1 MTRNNLA
8 NHLAWLL
15 NNIQLSRPVAPT
27 LPAAND
33 IFESS
38 RSSLSQSSQPSR
50 SLNASNAS
58 SNASSSQRAAVIDNI
73 DLTLDDDLFADNDD
87 QEEGNTAAM
96 QVAGSDM
103 ARLTT
108 KSTKKPSLLS
118 RQEQLPNP
126 PTTGV
131 GKLQQAYTASL
142 SKSDASDSAAAGG
155 KLRTPSSAAKRPTKR
170 LVVQRHLSPEIPEEL
185 DDGQLEDLT
194 GAPDL
199 FDPDA
204 MSSSAY
210 TFASPIAL
218 WNPEAAARP
227 EPPLSR
233 GKKRKNSEAAGS
245 PPPQSRPQPRNQT
258 KEEDDDEFPDIYDLV
273 DEDLIT
279 PAMARR
285 RNAASSIRTSP
296 LKLHLSASDTTVL
309 KQRRTTQGVNTTQMS
324 IQRTT
329 SIEKSPQRSRSQGLS
344 QRISPPPQSVS
355 QGPAGSKSF
364 KAASPTKQPSKRSS
378 PNPVNDDFESD
389 TGLFDPPS
397 PSPKQ
402 PRKFKR
408 SDVVMD
414 SDDDHDAIPASPHRI
429 VSQPALNAAATRNM
443 PVVSSK
449 RKRTTLEAIDQETR
463 TSASGTGGAG
473 TPSKRRALPVPE
485 TIACTRP
492 YPFSS
497 HPDSMIID
505 DHYEMEKTKPSETHS
520 ARPGSGSDGGTLI
533 MDLFKQQPHV
543 LDVISK
549 TVQDKL
555 AKNRDDL
562 LRSFREKWPAER
574 KAQVKRE
581 KGPLKAQEAA
591 ISNARAA
598 HATYK
603 QLETKHEEL
612 LMQLTTSYDADED
625 TEEIEALL
633 EHSSA
638 EMEASEQALK
648 QYLAIAGVK
657 EEMFHGL
664 PDPQTL
670 QQSEAV
676 SALQMTT
683 PRRPAHLSR
692 ESMSIPE
699 CASQS
704 RPSTQSVLRQQSAH
718 GESRAISNPSIPPF
732 REGAPFSRL
741 VGNRS
746 VPKGPTIV
754 APNDYA
760 IEDLIDDE
768 EEMWE
773 QAQASQTT
781 RSRHAPSAK
790 VASSKRTKSPVKTKS
805 RHDNV
810 SDYGD
815 DDNDYDAMM
824 EIAEQAE
831 VFGQRQ
837 LSVATQNNR
846 RARSVLSEA
855 SGNTVPTARV
865 KATTKKPTKSMPK
878 LKIPAELMMHPWSK
892 DVLRAFKDRFRLEG
906 FRHNQLEAINAT
918 LSGQDAFVLMPTGGG
933 KSLCYQLPAVV
944 HSGKTRGVTIVVS
957 PLISLMQDQVDHLT
971 ARGIVAKSFNG
982 DLSRAEKQDILE
994 SFKKKN
1000 PEHYVQL
1007 LYVTPEMINKSTA
1020 FLNGLTTM
1028 YRNKRLARLVID
1040 EAHCVSQWGHDFR
1053 PDYKEIGQVR
1063 RQFPDVPIMALTATA
1078 TNNVITDVKHNL
1090 DMKNFKLF
1098 TQSFNRPNL
1107 HYEVR
1112 QKERQSVDLIAEL
1125 INEKYAGQTGIVYTL
1140 SRRSTEQVSQ
1150 KLNGFGIKSA
1160 HYHASMNKDE
1170 RITVQREWQAG
1181 EVKVVVATIAFGMG
1195 IDKPDV
1201 RFVIHHHLPKS
1212 LEGYYQETGRAGR
1225 DGLESFCYLFFSH
1238 GDIYQLRKFID
1249 DSDGNYDQK
1258 ERQKAMLN
1266 RVVMFCENKR
1276 DCRRS
1281 QLLHYFGERFSKD
1294 DCNKTC
1300 DNCRIGG
1307 EYETQDRTD
1316 YAKAVLQAVMYY
1328 KRLTMVQ
1335 CTDYL
1340 RGTKKQDKDE
1350 EPQPFHGMARQLSK
1364 HEVNS
1369 IITSLF
1375 TEHALGEENKIGGA
1389 GIAIQYFIVC
1399 IPDSGALAVSTNLF
1413 ASLAPKPQNF

>member
-8 NHLAWLL
+8 THLAWLL
-15 NNIQLSRPVAPT
+15 NNIQLSRPVGPA
-27 LPAAND
+27 LPAANE
-33 IFESS
+33 IFDSS
-38 RSSLSQSSQPSR
+38 RSSLSDSSQPSPR
-50 SLNASNAS
+50 SLPASNAS
-58 SNASSSQRAAVIDNI
+58 SRASFSQRAAVVPNI
-73 DLTLDDDLFADNDD
+73 DRTLDDDLLSAAADDD
-87 QEEGNTAAM
+87 QEEENTAAR
-96 QVAGSDM
+96 QLAVSDM
-103 ARLTT
+103 ARITT
-108 KSTKKPSLLS
+108 KATRKPSLLS

-131 GKLQQAYTASL
+131 GRLQQAYTASL
-142 SKSDASDSAAAGG
+142 SKSDASDSAAAGA
-155 KLRTPSSAAKRPTKR
+155 KPRTPSSAAKRPAR
-170 LVVQRHLSPEIPEEL
+170 RPPVQQQRLSPEIPQGL

-194 GAPDL
+194 GAPDI
-199 FDPDA
+199 FDPDTT
-204 MSSSAY
+204 SSSAY

-227 EPPLSR
+227 EPPPSR
-233 GKKRKNSEAAGS
+233 GKKRKSSDAAGS
-245 PPPQSRPQPRNQT
+245 PPPQSRPPPRIQAQD
-258 KEEDDDEFPDIYDLV
+258 EDDEEFPDIYDLV

-296 LKLHLSASDTTVL
+296 LKLHLSASDTTAL
-309 KQRRTTQGVNTTQMS
+309 NQRTAAQGVRTTQTS
-324 IQRTT
+324 IQWAT
-329 SIEKSPQRSRSQGLS
+329 SIENPSQRSRSQGLS
-344 QRISPPPQSVS
+344 QRVSPSRQNVS
-355 QGPAGSKSF
+355 QGPAASRSF
-364 KAASPTKQPSKRSS
+364 KASSPTKQPSKRSLAS
-378 PNPVNDDFESD
+378 PVNDDFGSD

-402 PRKFKR
+402 ARKFKR
-408 SDVVMD
+408 SDVVID
-414 SDDDHDAIPASPHRI
+414 SDDDDDDVPASPDQI
-429 VSQPALNAAATRNM
+429 VSRPVFHVAATGNI

-449 RKRTTLEAIDQETR
+449 RKRPPSLGPDQETR
-463 TSASGTGGAG
+463 VSARETGGAG
-473 TPSKRRALPVPE
+473 TPSKKRALPVSE
-485 TIACTRP
+485 TIASTHP
-492 YPFSS
+492 PPLSS
-497 HPDSMIID
+497 HPDPMIVD
-505 DHYEMEKTKPSETHS
+505 GPEEQGGTKPSEIPG
-520 ARPGSGSDGGTLI
+520 ARPGSGSDDGTLI

-543 LDVISK
+543 LDVIGK
-549 TVQDKL
+549 ILRDKL
-555 AKNRDDL
+555 AENRDNL
-562 LRSFREKWPAER
+562 LRSYREKWPVER

-581 KGPLKAQEAA
+581 KGPLKAQETA

-598 HATYK
+598 HETYK
-603 QLETKHEEL
+603 QLEAKHEEL
-612 LMQLTTSYDADED
+612 LVQLTTSYDADED
-625 TEEIEALL
+625 TDEIETLL
-633 EHSSA
+633 EQSSA
-638 EMEASEQALK
+638 EMEASEQVLK
-648 QYLAIAGVK
+648 GCLVIAGVK
-657 EEMFHGL
+657 EDMFHDL

-676 SALQMTT
+676 SALQTTT
-683 PRRPAHLSR
+683 PRRPALLSR
-692 ESMSIPE
+692 ESTSIPE

-704 RPSTQSVLRQQSAH
+704 RPSTQSAWRQQPTY
-718 GESRAISNPSIPPF
+718 GEPRAISNPSIPPF
-732 REGAPFSRL
+732 RGDAPFSRP
-741 VGNRS
+741 VGCRS
-746 VPKGPTIV
+746 APKGPTSV
-754 APNDYA
+754 TPNDYA

-773 QAQASQTT
+773 QAQTAHPA
-781 RSRHAPSAK
+781 RSRSAPSAK
-790 VASSKRTKSPVKTKS
+790 TAGSKRAKSPVKTKS
-805 RHDNV
+805 RNDNV

-815 DDNDYDAMM
+815 DDNDIDDALMA
-824 EIAEQAE
+824 IAEEAE
-831 VFGQRQ
+831 VFEQRQ

-846 RARSVLSEA
+846 RARSILSEA
-855 SGNTVPTARV
+855 SGNTAVPTARV
-865 KATTKKPTKSMPK
+865 KATTKKPTKSTPK
-878 LKIPAELMMHPWSK
+878 LKIPSELMMHPWSK

-933 KSLCYQLPAVV
+933 KSLCYQLPAIV

-1020 FLNGLTTM
+1020 FLNGLTTL
-1028 YRNKRLARLVID
+1028 YRNQRLARLVID

-1140 SRRSTEQVSQ
+1140 SRKSTEQVSQ

-1160 HYHASMNKDE
+1160 HYHASMKKEDRTN
-1170 RITVQREWQAG
+1170 VQRKWQAG
-1181 EVKVVVATIAFGMG
+1181 TIKVVVATIAFGMG

-1225 DGLESFCYLFFSH
+1225 DGLESWCYLYFSH

-1249 DSDGNYDQK
+1249 DSDGNYEQK

-1294 DCNKTC
+1294 NCNKSC

-1340 RGTKKQDKDE
+1340 RGTKKQDKEE

-1375 TEHALGEENKIGGA
+1375 TEHALGEENKIGGG

-1399 IPDSGALAVSTNLF
+1399 TPSSG
-1413 ASLAPKPQNF
+1413 PR